1 MGIDAG
7 RLRHVVDFEVRED
20 EQDATTGGITTTW
33 TAVFEDVRAAI
44 EPLSVR
50 EAITAAKELSAV
62 TARIT
67 VRFRPGMDAA
77 HRIVHG
83 VKCCANT
90 VGEEIFNPQGFLR
103 DRDSGIEYVTIP
115 CSQGANEG

>member
-33 TAVFEDVRAAI
+33 TSI

-50 EAITAAKELSAV
+50 EVIAAAKDTPIV

-67 VRFRPGMDAA
+67 VRHRAGMDAA
-77 HRIVHG
+77 QRIVHG
-83 VKCCANT
+83 TKCCVNT
-90 VGEEIFNPQGFLR
+90 VGEEIFNPEGFLR
-103 DRDSGIEYVTIP
+103 DRDSGLEYVTIP

>member
-33 TAVFEDVRAAI
+33 SAIFTDVRAAI

-50 EAITAAKELSAV
+50 EVIAAAKDTPIV

-67 VRFRPGMDAA
+67 VRHRAGMDAA
-77 HRIVHG
+77 QRIVHG
-83 VKCCANT
+83 TKCCVNT
-90 VGEEIFNPQGFLR
+90 VGEEIFNPEGFLR
-103 DRDSGIEYVTIP
+103 DRDSGLEYVTIP